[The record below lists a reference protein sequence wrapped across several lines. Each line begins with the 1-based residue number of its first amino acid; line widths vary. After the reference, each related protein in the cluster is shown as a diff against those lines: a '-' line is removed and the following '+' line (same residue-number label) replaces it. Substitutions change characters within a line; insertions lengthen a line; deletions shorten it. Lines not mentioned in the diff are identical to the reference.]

1 MLPRKAPAAKLW
13 STRKVAATIVSCVDT
28 VSGFVAL
35 DRTLSMKA
43 LSLAGSLSCM
53 VPNRKGPLVNAKG
66 PSMNGSKDQDLD
78 GLLLTAVSARTSC
91 GLSCTLDGYH

>member
-1 MLPRKAPAAKLW
+1 MVYPE
-13 STRKVAATIVSCVDT
+13 VAANNYNCQVSVVDT

-43 LSLAGSLSCM
+43 LSLAESLSCM

-78 GLLLTAVSARTSC
+78 V
-91 GLSCTLDGYH
+91 Y